1 MGPPG
6 AGKGTQSQSIVDKLS
21 IIQIST
27 GDILRKAVSEETDLG
42 LTAKKYMD
50 SGELVSDAVVVGIIE
65 ERVQEPDCSNG
76 FILDGFP
83 RTKGQATAL
92 DEMLKKIGKPINHV
106 VYFDVPEKELIVR
119 LLSRSEKEGRS
130 DDNLDTI
137 KNRLQIFKEK
147 TEELINFYQLRGL
160 IRYVDGTG
168 TEEDVRER
176 LFSSVG
182 I

>member
-1 MGPPG
+1 
-6 AGKGTQSQSIVDKLS
+6 
-21 IIQIST
+21 
-27 GDILRKAVSEETDLG
+27 
-42 LTAKKYMD
+42 
-50 SGELVSDAVVVGIIE
+50 
-65 ERVQEPDCSNG
+65 
-76 FILDGFP
+76 
-83 RTKGQATAL
+83 L